1 MATKLILY
9 PQTFNGELDPI
20 SISANE
26 FIVDGNTFSTLNTS
40 VTNESFV
47 ISTNFIL
54 STYPPTIANTW
65 YRYRL
70 ISSPAPSPAYPT
82 ATGGNM
88 ILSTAGSF
96 SASFAYQRIEN
107 LIVGNAY
114 FIYVNPLNSATGTL
128 AAQAY
133 NGSVAVG
140 SNSIVNPTSSD
151 ILTTSFVATNTSM
164 TIITRFFATATT
176 SIEIGYVSVIPA
188 GQTPDISLSNGQVIC
203 DLYEDEDIPLT
214 LSVDDFKN
222 AAEQVQS
229 YSKAFN
235 LPATKRNNQI
245 FDNLFEV
252 TRSVQGVAS
261 FNPYA
266 KTRCELKQDGFILFE
281 GYLRVI
287 DIQDKEGEISYNVNL
302 YSEVIALAD
311 VLGDRD
317 FNQIDFSEL
326 NHAYNYTNIK
336 NSAQGALALDNALP
350 AGSYAGTGSTT
361 SVLRY
366 PFVDWEHSYTVGT
379 NDKPV
384 LPNIESSFRPF
395 IKLTYLIRRIFADT
409 GLFTYT
415 SDFIDNNTEF
425 QRLYMD
431 FNWGS
436 NGFPAIEERYSASWK
451 TMVTTLNP
459 GTGSFIPLKLSTDPA
474 KSISGQ
480 NFLPPNYDETNNI
493 ITSTTTHERYIVYY
507 KYEITATDTTIPH
520 TIDFQWIHT
529 DNSTVPATVNILNP
543 RTRTIAVGDTTEDY
557 VGFVDVI
564 LENIGDTLQAQFK
577 TDADASQFGPFY
589 GTRTTFVQSGI
600 GATSASLNALR
611 GELGQWDFLKGI
623 MTMFNLVSMPDPVNP
638 NNILIEPYKDIFFPG
653 NDPAN
658 PNFFDSNTASPPLDW
673 TDKIDISQIK
683 LKPLTDLN
691 KKTLF
696 KFVEDDDDYIFNV
709 YKNSTQGHLY
719 GSLLF
724 DATLTTGGLSSV
736 LDGEEEIEAEPFAAT
751 ISKPLM
757 DEFYDF
763 IVPSIYSYDASDGSS
778 KGFDNSPRIM
788 YHIGTRGAPLSG
800 LDFNSTVFKVQAQNG
815 SPGDDFE
822 DEFLQFCH
830 LTDVPTVVSNPP
842 DPDDTID
849 FHFGECQ
856 LLQEMGTP
864 TPNNLFN
871 MYWRP
876 YFNELYNPDT
886 RTMTLKVNLSPG
898 DINTF
903 KFFDTVFIKNRLFRV
918 NKIDYKPNDLATVEF
933 ILIP

>member
-96 SASFAYQRIEN
+96 SASFAYQRITN

-114 FIYVNPLNSATGTL
+114 FIYVNPLTSATGTL

-311 VLGDRD
+311 VLGDKTFAD
-317 FNQIDFSEL
+317 INFSEL
-326 NHAYNYTNIK
+326 THAYNYNNIRNTWNGNK
-336 NSAQGALALDNALP
+336 LVLDNALP
-350 AGSYAGTGSTT
+350 LGSYAGTGTT
-361 SVLRY
+361 TGVLRY
-366 PFVDWEHSYTVGT
+366 PFVDWNHKYTVGT

-384 LPNIESSFRPF
+384 LPNLESSFRPF
-395 IKLTYLIRRIFADT
+395 ITLKYLIQRIFADT

-415 SDFIDNNTEF
+415 SNFIDTNPEF
-425 QRLYMD
+425 QDLFMD
-431 FNWGS
+431 FNWGGDEFPTADAEY
-436 NGFPAIEERYSASWK
+436 NGNWDTNDEN
-451 TMVTTLNP
+451 LNK
-459 GTGSFIPLKLSTDPA
+459 GTGSFKPLALSTDPTLSMA
-474 KSISGQ
+474 GST
-480 NFLPPNYDETNNI
+480 LPPNYDETPISDNL
-493 ITSTTTHERYIVYY
+493 
-507 KYEITATDTTIPH
+507 ITATTTNEMYKISYNYVVRNRGLSVEAV
-520 TIDFQWIHT
+520 DFQWIHT
-529 DNSTVPATVNILNP
+529 ASGVVQPPINP
-543 RTRTIAVGDTTEDY
+543 RTESISNTGIIWEHYIGTFTIV
-557 VGFVDVI
+557 
-564 LENIGDTLQAQFK
+564 LENIGDTIQAQFK
-577 TDADASQFGPFY
+577 ASSNVSQYSNLSRVQFI
-589 GTRTTFVQSGI
+589 QSSFTM
-600 GATSASLNALR
+600 TSATLNSIR

-638 NNILIEPYKDIFFPG
+638 NNILIEPYNDIFL
-653 NDPAN
+653 NN
-658 PNFFDSNTASPPLDW
+658 PDSDQLDW
-673 TDKIDISQIK
+673 TDKVDVSEIK
-683 LKPLTDLN
+683 LTPLTDLN
-691 KKTLF
+691 KKTMF
-696 KFVEDDDDYIFNV
+696 KFAEDDDDYIFNV
-709 YKNSTQGHLY
+709 YKKSVQGHLY
-719 GSLLF
+719 GSKLF
-724 DATLTTGGLSSV
+724 DATLTTGGLASV
-736 LDGEEEIEAEPFAAT
+736 LDGEEEIVAEPFAAT
-751 ISKPLM
+751 VSKPLM
-757 DEFYDF
+757 SQFSDF
-763 IVPSIYSYDASDGSS
+763 IVPSIYSYNADDGTSE
-778 KGFDNSPRIM
+778 GFDNAPRIM
-788 YHIGTRGAPLSG
+788 YMVGTRTSTSASLP
-800 LDFNSTVFKVQAQNG
+800 FTSTVYDVPAQNG
-815 SPGDDFE
+815 GLGDAAE
-822 DEFLQFCH
+822 DQFLQFCH
-830 LTDVPTVVSNPP
+830 LTDVPTVVNNPP

-856 LLQEMGTP
+856 LITP
-864 TPNNLFN
+864 IGEATPNNLFN

-903 KFFDTVFIKNRLFRV
+903 KFYDTVFIKNREFRV
-918 NKIDYKPNDLATVEF
+918 NKIDYKPNDLATIEF

>member
-40 VTNESFV
+40 VSNTDNV
-47 ISTNFIL
+47 ISTNFIVT
-54 STYPPTIANTW
+54 TYPPTNANQW

-70 ISSPAPSPAYPT
+70 TTTPQAAYPT
-82 ATGGNM
+82 ATSGNM
-88 ILSTAGSF
+88 ILSTQAAF
-96 SASFAYQRIEN
+96 SASFAYQRITN
-107 LIVGNAY
+107 LTVGQAY
-114 FIYVNPLNSATGTL
+114 TIFVKPLTSATGTL
-128 AAQAY
+128 GAQAY
-133 NGSVAVG
+133 DGSSALG
-140 SNSIVNPTSSD
+140 QNAIVNPTSSD
-151 ILTTSFVATNTSM
+151 LLTSNFLATSSSI
-164 TIITRFFATATT
+164 TIITRFFSATT
-176 SIEIGYVSVIPA
+176 TTIEIGYVSVLPA
-188 GQTPDISLSNGQVIC
+188 GQTPNISLSNGQVIC

-252 TRSVQGVAS
+252 TRSVQGVTG

-302 YSEVIALAD
+302 YSEVIAFAD
-311 VLGDRD
+311 VLGDKD
-317 FNQIDFSEL
+317 FNLIDFSEL

-336 NSAQGALALDNALP
+336 NSASGILALDNPLP

-366 PFVDWEHSYTVGT
+366 PFVDWEHSYTVGS

-384 LPNIESSFRPF
+384 LPDIESSFRPF
-395 IKLTYLIRRIFADT
+395 IKITYLLRRIFADT

-415 SDFIDNNTEF
+415 SDFIDNNPEF

-436 NGFPAIEERYSASWK
+436 NGFPAVEDRYSASWK
-451 TMVTTLNP
+451 TNDNTQNP
-459 GTGSFIPLKLSTDPA
+459 GTGAFIPLKLSTNA
-474 KSISGQ
+474 ALSLSNANQ
-480 NFLPPNYDETNNI
+480 LPPNYDETTNL

-507 KYEITATDTTIPH
+507 QYKVTAIDTTITH
-520 TIDFQWIHT
+520 NIDFQWIHT
-529 DNSTVPATVNILNP
+529 ESGVALPALNP
-543 RTRTIAVGDTTEDY
+543 VTESIAVGGGTRTY
-557 VGFVDVI
+557 TGFVDVI
-564 LENIGDTLQAQFK
+564 LKNIGDTLQAQFK
-577 TDADASQFGPFY
+577 TDTAAGQFNSPF
-589 GTRTTFVQSGI
+589 GTRTTFVQSGF

-611 GELGQWDFLKGI
+611 GELGQWEFIKGI

-638 NNILIEPYKDIFFPG
+638 NNILIEPYNDIFL
-653 NDPAN
+653 NN
-658 PNFFDSNTASPPLDW
+658 SDSQQLDW
-673 TDKIDISQIK
+673 TDKVDVSEIK
-683 LKPLTDLN
+683 LNPLTDLN

-719 GSLLF
+719 GSLIF
-724 DATLTTGGLSSV
+724 DSTLTTGGLSSV

-757 DEFYDF
+757 DQFYDF
-763 IVPSIYSYDASDGSS
+763 IVPSIYSYNSSDGTSQ
-778 KGFDNSPRIM
+778 GFDNSPRIM
-788 YHIGTRGAPLSG
+788 YHIGTRGAVGSG
-800 LDFNSTVFKVQAQNG
+800 LDFVSTVFKVQAQNG

-876 YFNELYNPDT
+876 YFNELYDPDT

-903 KFFDTVFIKNRLFRV
+903 RFFDTVFIKNREFRV